1 MAAKSLADAAI
12 AFGAIQVPHEL
23 EQLIEAVQQIQP
35 RNIME
40 IGTEGGGTFYAWCKI
55 ASGLKISVDLPSGAS
70 GSGRFTD
77 AEALSE
83 RTKKLKALSKDVHVI
98 TGDSHSPMIRQK
110 VKDILGTELAFLD
123 FLFIDG
129 DHSYSGVRLDYQH
142 YKNFVRKGGLIAFH
156 DIKDSE
162 FHRARGC
169 FVADFWNELKGNK
182 REFVDSSGEWGGI
195 GVIEN

>member
-35 RNIME
+35 KNIME

-98 TGDSHSPMIRQK
+98 TGDSHSLMIRQK
-110 VKDILGTELAFLD
+110 VKDILAAELTFLD

-129 DHSYSGVRLDYQH
+129 DHSYSGVKLDYQH

-162 FHRARGC
+162 FHRIRGC

-182 REFVDSSGEWGGI
+182 REFVDPSGEWGGI
-195 GVIEN
+195 GLIEN